1 MGEYWN
7 RIRSNGLE
15 RSISRLWF
23 VDVLS
28 RSFREHGVHYLLTFT
43 WLKPVQIPLRG
54 QRKQRLHNT
63 ANLEEASNFEYALA

>member
-1 MGEYWN
+1 MGKSW
-7 RIRSNGLE
+7 ILIKLNGLE
-15 RSISRLWF
+15 RSTSRLWF

-28 RSFREHGVHYLLTFT
+28 CSFREHGVHCFLIFT

-63 ANLEEASNFEYALA
+63 ANLEKTSNLNMQ